1 MGVNAPLFE
10 GINTKNVMEA
20 AAARARASMAAI
32 QKEQM
37 AQQAKR
43 AAAVSGG
50 GGKSDFDPLKI
61 GRASKGSS
69 NANAPYG
76 FGGPRR

>member
-1 MGVNAPLFE
+1 
-10 GINTKNVMEA
+10 
-20 AAARARASMAAI
+20 MAAI

-50 GGKSDFDPLKI
+50 GGGSGGVGGAKSAEFDPLKI
-61 GRASKGSS
+61 GRTSKAS

>member
-1 MGVNAPLFE
+1 
-10 GINTKNVMEA
+10 
-20 AAARARASMAAI
+20 MAAI

-50 GGKSDFDPLKI
+50 GGGGSGGVGGAKSAEFDPLKI
-61 GRASKGSS
+61 GRTSKAS